1 MSVLY
6 QELKQAARQLPL
18 QGAFK
23 HHLNLVLLA
32 CEYRI
37 CGVLTSDAQTVLTEI
52 REFDELSKK
61 LDYYALD
68 AQFRILLH
76 LLETGL
82 SPQDT
87 DFRDWLEEEN
97 LLPTFLAQGWRNA
110 TVLFLLSNVLKST
123 DFLNILPI
131 MGNEEEQ
138 LELLLYYCWLQGFK
152 NYDSE
157 RALEILN
164 GFCSIEDSLLQISRE
179 LVKSGKVSVESL
191 PSENREDKSTAIR
204 KIQLAG
210 CEITDQEIV
219 ACFESSP
226 KDSYRAVLWLI
237 LRGDNRAFQDSSWK
251 ELVLGVLDKKVYE
264 QDWDLIRAMMLLFC
278 LRRGEHGSAGRIVK
292 GFSSPEKLILALSL
306 CHNIGLFSKEGALL
320 SVWGSFK
327 KGFDALEEAKR
338 IHKGFR
344 RLKIMFL
351 SGVLL
356 GLLGTGGILYYLIFV
371 NPDIFKIH

>member
-1 MSVLY
+1 MSVLF
-6 QELKQAARQLPL
+6 QELKQAAAQLPL

-32 CEYRI
+32 CEFRNSKSL
-37 CGVLTSDAQTVLTEI
+37 GSDSQAVLTEI
-52 REFDELSKK
+52 REFDELSRK
-61 LDYYALD
+61 LDYYSLD
-68 AQFRILLH
+68 PQFRILLH
-76 LLETGL
+76 LIEKESSTHDSDL
-82 SPQDT
+82 
-87 DFRDWLEEEN
+87 RDWLEEEN

-110 TVLFLLSNVLKST
+110 TVLFLLSNVLKSR
-123 DFLNILPI
+123 DFLKILPI

-138 LELLLYYCWLQGFK
+138 LDLILYYCWLQGS
-152 NYDSE
+152 NSDDSE
-157 RALEILN
+157 GLLEALGGLN
-164 GFCSIEDSLLQISRE
+164 SIEDSLLQVSRD
-179 LVKSGKVSVESL
+179 LINGGSVSDETLST
-191 PSENREDKSTAIR
+191 ENGGEKPTLIR
-204 KIQLAG
+204 KIQLG
-210 CEITDQEIV
+210 CIDELDQEV
-219 ACFESSP
+219 VDCFESSP
-226 KDSYRAVLWLI
+226 KDTFRVVLWLI
-237 LRGDNRAFQDSSWK
+237 LQGENRAFKHSSWK
-251 ELVLGVLDKKVYE
+251 ELTLVALDKRVYE

-278 LRRGEHGSAGRIVK
+278 LRRGDHGSAGRIVK

-306 CHNIGLFSKEGALL
+306 CHDIGLFSKEGALL
-320 SVWGSFK
+320 TVWSAFK

>member
-1 MSVLY
+1 MSVLF
-6 QELKQAARQLPL
+6 QELKQAAAQLPL

-32 CEYRI
+32 CEFRNSKSL
-37 CGVLTSDAQTVLTEI
+37 GSDSQAVLTEI
-52 REFDELSKK
+52 REFDELSRK
-61 LDYYALD
+61 LDYYSLD
-68 AQFRILLH
+68 PQFRILLH
-76 LLETGL
+76 LIEKESSTHDSDL
-82 SPQDT
+82 
-87 DFRDWLEEEN
+87 RDWLEEEN

-110 TVLFLLSNVLKST
+110 TVLFLLSNVLKSR
-123 DFLNILPI
+123 DFLKILPI

-138 LELLLYYCWLQGFK
+138 LDLILYYCWLQGS
-152 NYDSE
+152 NSDDSE
-157 RALEILN
+157 GLLEALGGLN
-164 GFCSIEDSLLQISRE
+164 SIEDSVLQVSRD
-179 LVKSGKVSVESL
+179 LINGGSVSDETLST
-191 PSENREDKSTAIR
+191 ENGGEKPTLIR
-204 KIQLAG
+204 KIQLG
-210 CEITDQEIV
+210 CIDELDQEV
-219 ACFESSP
+219 VDCFESSP
-226 KDSYRAVLWLI
+226 KDTFRVVLWLI
-237 LRGDNRAFQDSSWK
+237 LQGEKRAFKDSSWK
-251 ELVLGVLDKKVYE
+251 ELTLVALDNRVYE

-306 CHNIGLFSKEGALL
+306 CHDIGLFSKEGALM
-320 SVWGSFK
+320 SVWSAFK

>member
-1 MSVLY
+1 VSVLF
-6 QELKQAARQLPL
+6 QELKLAAAQLPL

-32 CEYRI
+32 CEYRNSKSLESDSQA
-37 CGVLTSDAQTVLTEI
+37 VLSEI
-52 REFDELSKK
+52 REFDELSRK
-61 LDYYALD
+61 LDYYSLD
-68 AQFRILLH
+68 PQFRILLH
-76 LLETGL
+76 LIEKEL
-82 SPQDT
+82 STPDS

-110 TVLFLLSNVLKST
+110 TVLFLLANVLKCR
-123 DFLNILPI
+123 DFVKILPI

-138 LELLLYYCWLQGFK
+138 LDLLLYYCWLQGFK
-152 NYDSE
+152 SYDTESF
-157 RALEILN
+157 LETLG
-164 GFCSIEDSLLQISRE
+164 GFTSIEDSLLQISRDLIKGG
-179 LVKSGKVSVESL
+179 LVSEQAL
-191 PSENREDKSTAIR
+191 LSENGSEEFTFIR
-204 KIQLAG
+204 KIQLG
-210 CEITDQEIV
+210 CIGELDQEFV
-219 ACFESSP
+219 DCFESSP
-226 KDSYRAVLWLI
+226 KDTFRIVLWLI
-237 LRGDNRAFQDSSWK
+237 LQGENRAFRDSSWK
-251 ELVLGVLDKKVYE
+251 EIALSALDKRVYE

-292 GFSSPEKLILALSL
+292 GFSSPEKLILALSM
-306 CHNIGLFSKEGALL
+306 CHDIGLFSKEGALM
-320 SVWGSFK
+320 SVWSAFK

-338 IHKGFR
+338 IHKGFQ